1 MKKKPQ
7 IIKPVP
13 VGVIT
18 AANFGRH
25 DHESFLA
32 GVNYMLTLNGHEP
45 MKLSHEPHSK
55 DRFAS

>member
-25 DHESFLA
+25 DKEAFLA

-45 MKLSHEPHSK
+45 MKLPYEPHAK
-55 DRFAS
+55 N